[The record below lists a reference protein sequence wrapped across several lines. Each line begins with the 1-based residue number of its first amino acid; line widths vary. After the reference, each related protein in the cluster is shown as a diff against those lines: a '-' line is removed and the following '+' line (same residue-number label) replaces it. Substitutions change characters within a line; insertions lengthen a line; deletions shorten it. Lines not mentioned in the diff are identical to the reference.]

1 MTPDQFVTD
10 AVRTESRIETVTIN
24 KQVFKDLVNGFV
36 AIGTILDQVKKNTFY
51 KKPYN
56 VSEIKALLR
65 LAEASVHSVREDLDA
80 GIWPN
85 ATRRDELDTRVNTR
99 LFHSVLGI
107 ATESVELLEAI
118 KIDTPDVDITN
129 LREEFGDLMWY
140 IAIGVDETGGNF
152 ESVLDKVIAKLKAR
166 YPNKFT
172 SEDAINRN
180 LEIER
185 LILEGNDQTSL
196 YDDILPPKDKRCSA
210 CAGWGD
216 VAGGRRLCSKCN
228 GSGIEIEG
236 EK

>member
-10 AVRTESRIETVTIN
+10 AIRTESRIEKVTIN
-24 KQVFKDLVNGFV
+24 KQIFKDLVDAFV
-36 AIGTILDQVKKNTFY
+36 AIGTVLDQVKKNTFY

-56 VSEIKALLR
+56 VPEIKALLR
-65 LAEASVHSVREDLDA
+65 LTDASIENVREDINVGA
-80 GIWPN
+80 WPE
-85 ATRRDELDTRVNTR
+85 ATGRGEIDTQVNSR

-107 ATESVELLEAI
+107 ATEAVELLEAV
-118 KIDTPDVDITN
+118 KIDSADVDTTN

-180 LEIER
+180 LSIER
-185 LILEGNDQTSL
+185 LILEGN
-196 YDDILPPKDKRCSA
+196 
-210 CAGWGD
+210 
-216 VAGGRRLCSKCN
+216 
-228 GSGIEIEG
+228 E
-236 EK
+236 